1 MAILRLL
8 TVCLALAAPALASSA
23 EAPRTDSDCAALLE
37 RWATDPKV
45 APKSVIDACK
55 AQLAGPASAPP
66 DALLAD
72 DERRAPLAAS
82 LDPCSGPDAADS
94 VLCWGPWASL
104 APAAGPPLLD
114 DAVADVLDPDIRPE
128 LANPYEPEVEP
139 LLPPA
144 PPALPLG
151 SCAPG
156 TPCGFATL
164 VAGLT
169 STGDPE
175 NTTFQRF
182 TMADDGT
189 QFTVDP
195 GGANQIN
202 SVPGMTTNI
211 TPRETDDYGNLRAN
225 GRNGDEQ
232 SRLVARVVQEDGPQ
246 GPILL
251 AADIWAHGN
260 RVTNANQS
268 GYFAW
273 GTTTSQAGLNAL
285 SAGNVSVSFAG
296 PMSVDNSTVGNLRI
310 DFGAN
315 PVWTGTWTN
324 PGYSFGAGGVVT
336 GADLISEAGKFSA
349 NVVKDGSFV
358 QGAMLG
364 EAGQPRGVAHI
375 INVRLADQRLIKD
388 VGLLR
393 EVVQGPVQ
401 P

>member
-8 TVCLALAAPALASSA
+8 TVCLALAAPALALSA
-23 EAPRTDSDCAALLE
+23 EPPRTDSDCAALLE

-55 AQLAGPASAPP
+55 AQLAGPASAPT
-66 DALLAD
+66 DVLLAD
-72 DERRAPLAAS
+72 DARQAPLAAS
-82 LDPCSGPDAADS
+82 LDPCAGPDAASS

-128 LANPYEPEVEP
+128 LANPYDPEVEP
-139 LLPPA
+139 LAPPE

-169 STGDPE
+169 STGEPE

-195 GGANQIN
+195 GGPSQIN

-232 SRLVARVVQEDGPQ
+232 SRLVARVVQEDGQQ

-285 SAGNVSVSFAG
+285 NAGNVSVSFAG
-296 PMSVDNSTVGNLRI
+296 PMSVDNSTVASLRI

-375 INVRLADQRLIKD
+375 INVRLADQRLIRD

-393 EVVQGPVQ
+393 EVAQGPVQ

>member
-1 MAILRLL
+1 MTILRLL
-8 TVCLALAAPALASSA
+8 TVCLALAAPTLSFSA
-23 EAPRTDSDCAALLE
+23 ESPRTDSDCAALLE

-55 AQLAGPASAPP
+55 AQLAGPASAPA
-66 DALLAD
+66 DTLLAD
-72 DERRAPLAAS
+72 EGRKEPLAAN
-82 LDPCSGPDAADS
+82 LDPCSGPNAADS

-104 APAAGPPLLD
+104 APAAGPPLLNPNI
-114 DAVADVLDPDIRPE
+114 AEVIDPDIRPE
-128 LANPYEPEVEP
+128 LANAFDTEVEP
-139 LLPPA
+139 VPPPT
-144 PPALPLG
+144 PPELPLG

-164 VAGLT
+164 VDGLT

-182 TMADDGT
+182 TMTDDGT

-195 GGANQIN
+195 GGPNQIN

-225 GRNGDEQ
+225 GRDGDDQ
-232 SRLVARVVQEDGPQ
+232 SRLVARVVQDGEQ

-285 SAGNVSVSFAG
+285 NAGNVSVSFAG
-296 PMSVDNSTVGNLRI
+296 PMSVDNGTVANLRI

-315 PVWTGTWTN
+315 PVWNGTWTN

-336 GADLISEAGKFSA
+336 GADLISQAAKFTS
-349 NVVKDGSFV
+349 NVVQDGSFV
-358 QGAMLG
+358 QGAVLG
-364 EAGQPRGVAHI
+364 EAGQPRGLAHI
-375 INVRLADQRLIKD
+375 INVRLVDKGLIKD